1 MNCCKKHD
9 CPICMEEKKY
19 GIKCKICTDTKVCNS
34 CVTKL
39 CEEGQINKCPV
50 CRQENWKEEKC
61 ITKIFPK
68 TMKNCKNIMKPR
80 GSVKYFKD
88 KTLKSCPNER
98 DIYICMLIS
107 LFILKKLIEC
117 IIVIF
122 IIYIIGLT
130 GLLIVSSEYFNDNNK
145 TFGHIMLPFIVGV
158 SCILLCI
165 GLVKCCCRKED
176 YYD

>member
-1 MNCCKKHD
+1 
-9 CPICMEEKKY
+9 MEEKHC
-19 GIKCKICTDTKVCNS
+19 GIRCKICSNTKICTS
-34 CVTKL
+34 CITKL

-80 GSVKYFKD
+80 GRVKYFKD
-88 KTLKSCPNER
+88 KTTNSCPNER
-98 DIYICMLIS
+98 DIYTCMLIS
-107 LFILKKLIEC
+107 LFTLKKLIEC

-145 TFGHIMLPFIVGV
+145 TFPHFILPFIVGV
-158 SCILLCI
+158 SSILVCI
-165 GLVKCCCRKED
+165 GFVKCCCRKED